1 MGCTARLGPGLV
13 KCVRTMDDTVQIT
26 SKATRGGQVSHH
38 PSPSIT
44 PGADSGRGAKASE
57 TQPGRRRSKPLFG
70 ACVCKIQ
77 LEGQGQTGKEK
88 APGGGVSLSAFPS
101 LAAGPAIS
109 SLGSS
114 APKKSHDCPAVVHPD
129 TRPLGGGRQR
139 LPQGQDGHC
148 WAVSA
153 GGRFG
158 GEILLP
164 REHTLRKKGGSR
176 GHAISPCNLPTD

>member
-1 MGCTARLGPGLV
+1 MILFRPPEEG
-13 KCVRTMDDTVQIT
+13 K
-26 SKATRGGQVSHH
+26 SATIHHH
-38 PSPSIT
+38 PSRPERTAAEVPRQVKRNQGDVGPNHCSV
-44 PGADSGRGAKASE
+44 R
-57 TQPGRRRSKPLFG
+57 
-70 ACVCKIQ
+70 VCKIQ

-101 LAAGPAIS
+101 LAAGPALS

-114 APKKSHDCPAVVHPD
+114 APEKSHDRPAVVHPD